1 MSKPVLA
8 VTLGDVAGIGPEI
21 TARTLLGHPH
31 LRERCV
37 PVVIGDE
44 AALRSG
50 ARVAGLDPGAV
61 RAIREPSQATNDPA
75 TLEVVQT
82 GPSLAHVPPGEIH
95 PDAGEG
101 AYRFV
106 VAACDLA
113 RAGKVSGIVTAPLNK
128 AALHAAG
135 HEYPGHTEL
144 LAERFGVEEYSLV
157 LSAGDLYF
165 FHLTTHVPLRRAIE
179 LITRERTT
187 SVIDLAAA
195 FCRALGRPG
204 EPIAVAGLNP
214 HAGENRLFGDEEA
227 DILAPALEAARARGI
242 PVTGPLP
249 GDVVIPQ
256 AVRGKWNV
264 VVCCYHDQG
273 HAPFK
278 AVYGEEGVNITVGLP
293 VVRVSV
299 DHGTAFDIAGRGIAR
314 EASLVL
320 AMERAAV
327 LSPGWHE
334 VWNTAKEGLA

>member
-128 AALHAAG
+128 EALNKGGVHF
-135 HEYPGHTEL
+135 PGHTEI
-144 LAERFGVEEYSLV
+144 LA
-157 LSAGDLYF
+157 
-165 FHLTTHVPLRRAIE
+165 HLTGTKDFSMMLTSPKL
-179 LITRERTT
+179 
-187 SVIDLAAA
+187 SVIHVTTHIALRDIPKRVTKERVANVIALADETLKLMGIAA
-195 FCRALGRPG
+195 PR
-204 EPIAVAGLNP
+204 IAVAGLNP
-214 HAGENRLFGDEEA
+214 HCGEGGLFGDEDERE
-227 DILAPALEAARARGI
+227 IVP
-242 PVTGPLP
+242 
-249 GDVVIPQ
+249 
-256 AVRGKWNV
+256 AVREAQAKGWNV
-264 VVCCYHDQG
+264 QGPIPPDSVFHRAANLNEFDIVVVMYHDQG
-273 HAPFK
+273 HIPIKVLGFDC
-278 AVYGEEGVNITVGLP
+278 GVNVTVGLP
-293 VVRVSV
+293 IIRTSV
-299 DHGTAFDIAGRGIAR
+299 DHGTAFAVAGTGKANADSMV
-314 EASLVL
+314 ESLKL
-320 AMERAAV
+320 GAQM
-327 LSPGWHE
+327 
-334 VWNTAKEGLA
+334 AKVRFAEQLKD